1 MSFCLPKEQVDK
13 FVKALT
19 SGEINP
25 ANLAEMSS
33 LDRRNFLSKFVGEAD
48 AFEVN
53 ALFESKLLLKNQ
65 QRGMINW
72 AEKVIG
78 ISPKV
83 KADMLSKIEKLQN
96 VLDPAEKEMFLNDL
110 VNKRLGVEVTAEEA
124 KTLSDFSKSLE
135 EKKAAIPEDSRIR
148 SKERLDYG
156 TEFAKYR
163 EYVEQLKLN
172 DEKMSFKDYLKN
184 PGKALTALAGTAKS
198 FAASLDNSF
207 FGRQGIKT
215 LYTNP
220 DIWAKN
226 FAKSWGDMAK
236 ALKNEDAMI
245 PIKADIYSRPNALN
259 GLYKNADLA
268 VGLRTEEAFPSS
280 FPEKIPLLGRLFK
293 ASEYAYNGAALRMRA
308 DIFDRVAAKAE
319 RNGIDLNNSAEIK
332 SLGKLVNSMTGRG
345 SVTLTPKQAEV
356 VNATVFSIKFLKSN
370 WDTLT
375 AHITD
380 SSMTPYAKK
389 QAAMN
394 LLKIVGTTAAILGT
408 AKLINP
414 DSVDF
419 DPRSS
424 KFGKIQIGDNKFDI
438 TGGMGSIVTLASR
451 IVPTVHNGKFGW
463 WTKSGTSGKFTQLS
477 TGKYG
482 SQTPLDVLYNFGE
495 GKASPIFGALIDILK
510 QEDFDGNKPT
520 PVSIAKGFQ
529 PIGLQTFE
537 SLKDQSAGDK
547 LMTMILDG
555 LGFGVTTP
563 PQKKK

>member
-19 SGEINP
+19 DGEINP
-25 ANLAEMSS
+25 SNLAEMKSI
-33 LDRRNFLSKFVGEAD
+33 DRRNFLAKFVGDAD

-83 KADMLSKIEKLQN
+83 KADMLTKIEKLQN
-96 VLDPAEKEMFLNDL
+96 VLDPADKEMFLQDL
-110 VNKRLGVEVTAEEA
+110 VNKKLGIEVTADEA
-124 KTLSDFSKSLE
+124 RALSEFSKRLE
-135 EKKAAIPEDSRIR
+135 EKKASIPESSRIR
-148 SKERLDYG
+148 SQERIEYG
-156 TEFAKYR
+156 VEYAKYR
-163 EYVEQLKLN
+163 EYVEQLKLS
-172 DEKMSFKDYLKN
+172 DEKMSFSEYLKS
-184 PGKALTALAGTAKS
+184 PGKSFLKLASNTKS
-198 FAASLDNSF
+198 IAAALDNSF

-226 FAKSWGDMAK
+226 FAKSWGDLAK
-236 ALKNEDAMI
+236 GLKNEDAMI

-259 GLYKNADLA
+259 GRYKDADLA

-280 FPEKIPLLGRLFK
+280 WPERIPILGRLFK

-319 RNGIDLNNSAEIK
+319 RNGIDLNNSTEIK
-332 SLGKLVNSMTGRG
+332 SLGRLVNSMTGRG
-345 SVTLTPKQAEV
+345 SVTLTPKQAEA
-356 VNATVFSIKFLKSN
+356 VNAAVFSVKFLKSN

-375 AHITD
+375 AHMTD
-380 SSMTPYAKK
+380 GSMSPYAKK

-394 LLKIVGTTAAILGT
+394 LLKIIGTTAAVLGT
-408 AKLINP
+408 AKLIDP

-424 KFGKIQIGDNKFDI
+424 RFGKIKIGDNKFDI

-451 IVPTVHNGKFGW
+451 IVPTVHKGKLGW
-463 WTKSGTSGKFTQLS
+463 WTKSGTTGKFTQLS

-495 GKASPIFGALIDILK
+495 GKASPTFGALIDILK
-510 QEDFDGNKPT
+510 QEDFSGNKPT
-520 PVSIAKGFQ
+520 LESVAKGFL
-529 PIGLQTFE
+529 PIPVQTLE
-537 SLKDQSAGDK
+537 SIKDQSAGEQV
-547 LMTMILDG
+547 LTMILDA
-555 LGFGVTTP
+555 LGFGASTP
-563 PQKKK
+563 QQKKK